1 MNNILIYLL
10 LNILIY
16 LVYKSTETFSISIR
30 YNNLTKNW
38 NKIFPDGN
46 RNAAG
51 AKFYKYILDLDL
63 SYDEFLEYNKLYC
76 PVSGSLVS
84 EGSKP
89 DFIKMKELGTKQLY
103 CGYYYRCCW
112 PCSCDIMKYANI
124 VKHKYKSKDI
134 YMIVIKNPCN
144 KKDFPEEVNK
154 KYLCQ
159 DDNNLD
165 EEQVIT
171 YNNNLV
177 IGLLQ
182 DVKKC
187 DNNDIKNIDNDDIT
201 GKECK
206 ERNNLPLDKLYSGMG
221 DIFIKLAS

>member
-1 MNNILIYLL
+1 MKYIIIYLL

-16 LVYKSTETFSISIR
+16 LIYKSKEKFSSR

-51 AKFYKYILDLDL
+51 SKFYKYILDLNL
-63 SYDEFLEYNKLYC
+63 SYNDFLEYNKLYC

-84 EGSKP
+84 EGITP
-89 DFIKMKELGTKQLY
+89 DLIKMKELDTNELY

-112 PCSCDIMKYANI
+112 PCTCDIMKYAKI
-124 VKHKYKSKDI
+124 VKYKYKSNDI

-154 KYLCQ
+154 KYLCS
-159 DDNNLD
+159 DNNSLD
-165 EEQVIT
+165 KDQVIT
-171 YNNNLV
+171 YNDHLV

-182 DVKKC
+182 DVRKC
-187 DNNDIKNIDNDDIT
+187 DDNDIKDINNNEIT
-201 GKECK
+201 GKKCK
-206 ERNNLPLDKLYSGMG
+206 KRNNFPLDKLYSGMG

>member
-1 MNNILIYLL
+1 MALS
-10 LNILIY
+10 
-16 LVYKSTETFSISIR
+16 VTFVW
-30 YNNLTKNW
+30 YNG
-38 NKIFPDGN
+38 DVM
-46 RNAAG
+46 
-51 AKFYKYILDLDL
+51 L
-63 SYDEFLEYNKLYC
+63 SYNDFLEYNKLYC

-84 EGSKP
+84 ERSTP
-89 DFIKMKELGTKQLY
+89 DFIKMKELDTNDLY

-112 PCSCDIMKYANI
+112 PCTCDIMKYAKI
-124 VKHKYKSKDI
+124 VKHKYRSNDI

-144 KKDFPEEVNK
+144 KKDFPKEVNK
-154 KYLCQ
+154 KYLCE
-159 DDNNLD
+159 DNNNLD

-171 YNNNLV
+171 YNNHLV

-187 DNNDIKNIDNDDIT
+187 DDNDIKNIDNDEIT

-206 ERNNLPLDKLYSGMG
+206 KRNNLPLDKLHSGMG

>member
-1 MNNILIYLL
+1 MKFIIIFLF

-16 LVYKSTETFSISIR
+16 LIYKSNETFSNR

-63 SYDEFLEYNKLYC
+63 SYNEFLEYNKLYC

-84 EGSKP
+84 EGSTP
-89 DFIKMKELGTKQLY
+89 DFIKMKELDTNQMY

-112 PCSCDIMKYANI
+112 PCSCDIMKYAKI

-144 KKDFPEEVNK
+144 KKDFPQEVNK

-159 DDNNLD
+159 DNNLD
-165 EEQVIT
+165 EDQVIT
-171 YNNNLV
+171 YNNYLV

-187 DNNDIKNIDNDDIT
+187 DNIDIKSIDNNDIT

-206 ERNNLPLDKLYSGMG
+206 KRNNLPLDKLYSGMG

>member
-1 MNNILIYLL
+1 MKYIIIYLL

-16 LVYKSTETFSISIR
+16 LIYKSNETFSSR
-30 YNNLTKNW
+30 YNNLTKDW

-51 AKFYKYILDLDL
+51 AKFYKYILDLNL
-63 SYDEFLEYNKLYC
+63 SYNDFLEYNKLYC

-84 EGSKP
+84 EGSTP
-89 DFIKMKELGTKQLY
+89 DFIKMKELGTNQMY

-112 PCSCDIMKYANI
+112 PCSCDIMKYAKI

-154 KYLCQ
+154 KYLCS
-159 DDNNLD
+159 DNNSLD
-165 EEQVIT
+165 EDQVIT
-171 YNNNLV
+171 YNDHLV

-187 DNNDIKNIDNDDIT
+187 DDNDITDINNNEIT

-206 ERNNLPLDKLYSGMG
+206 KRNNLPLDKLYSGMG

>member
-1 MNNILIYLL
+1 MKYIIIYLL
-10 LNILIY
+10 LIIFIYLIY
-16 LVYKSTETFSISIR
+16 KSNETFSNR

-63 SYDEFLEYNKLYC
+63 SYDDFLEYNKLYC

-89 DFIKMKELGTKQLY
+89 DFIKMKELGTTQLY

-144 KKDFPEEVNK
+144 KTDFPEEVNK
-154 KYLCQ
+154 KYLCK
-159 DDNNLD
+159 DNNSLD
-165 EEQVIT
+165 EEQVVT
-171 YNNNLV
+171 YNDHLV
-177 IGLLQ
+177 IGLLHN
-182 DVKKC
+182 VKKC
-187 DNNDIKNIDNDDIT
+187 HYNDIKNIDNDDIT

-221 DIFIKLAS
+221 DIFIKMAS

>member
-1 MNNILIYLL
+1 MKYIIIYLL
-10 LNILIY
+10 LNILVY
-16 LVYKSTETFSISIR
+16 VTYKSNEKFSNR
-30 YNNLTKNW
+30 YNNLTQNW

-63 SYDEFLEYNKLYC
+63 SYEEFLEYNKLYC

-89 DFIKMKELGTKQLY
+89 DFIKMKELGKNQMY

-112 PCSCDIMKYANI
+112 PCSCDIMKYAKI
-124 VKHKYKSKDI
+124 VKHKYKSKEI
-134 YMIVIKNPCN
+134 YMIVIKNPCI
-144 KKDFPEEVNK
+144 KKNFPEEVNK
-154 KYLCQ
+154 KYLCE
-159 DDNNLD
+159 DNNLD
-165 EEQVIT
+165 EDQVIT
-171 YNNNLV
+171 YNNHLV

-187 DNNDIKNIDNDDIT
+187 DDNDIKNIDNDEIT

-206 ERNNLPLDKLYSGMG
+206 KRNNLPLDKLYSGMG

>member
-1 MNNILIYLL
+1 MKYIIIYLL

-16 LVYKSTETFSISIR
+16 LVYKSNETFSNR
-30 YNNLTKNW
+30 YNNLTQNW

-112 PCSCDIMKYANI
+112 PCSCDIMKYAKI
-124 VKHKYKSKDI
+124 VKHKYKSKEI
-134 YMIVIKNPCN
+134 YMIVIKNPCI
-144 KKDFPEEVNK
+144 KKNFPEEVNK
-154 KYLCQ
+154 KYLCE
-159 DDNNLD
+159 DNNLD
-165 EEQVIT
+165 EDQVIT
-171 YNNNLV
+171 YNNHLV

-187 DNNDIKNIDNDDIT
+187 DDNDIKNIDNDEIT

-206 ERNNLPLDKLYSGMG
+206 KRNNLPLDKLYSGMG

>member
-1 MNNILIYLL
+1 MKYIIIYLL

-16 LVYKSTETFSISIR
+16 LVYKSNEKFSNR
-30 YNNLTKNW
+30 YNNLTQNW

-63 SYDEFLEYNKLYC
+63 SYEEFLEYNKLYC

-112 PCSCDIMKYANI
+112 PCSCDIMKYAKI
-124 VKHKYKSKDI
+124 VKHKYKSKEI
-134 YMIVIKNPCN
+134 YMIVIKNPCI
-144 KKDFPEEVNK
+144 KKNFPEEVNK
-154 KYLCQ
+154 KYLCE
-159 DDNNLD
+159 DNNLD
-165 EEQVIT
+165 EDQVIT
-171 YNNNLV
+171 YNNHLV

-187 DNNDIKNIDNDDIT
+187 DDNDIKNIDNDEIT

-206 ERNNLPLDKLYSGMG
+206 KRNNLPLDKLYSGMG